1 MRDNRSSS
9 INNAITTKAKPEP
22 FRVSDGVMKIGKFKT
37 KKISDVPKYYLRWM
51 LKNIDLDSQRIAM
64 INDLL

>member
-9 INNAITTKAKPEP
+9 INSAITTKVKPEP

-37 KKISDVPKYYLRWM
+37 KKISDVPEYYLKWM
-51 LKNIDLDSQRIAM
+51 LKNIDLDPQRISM
-64 INDLL
+64 INNLL